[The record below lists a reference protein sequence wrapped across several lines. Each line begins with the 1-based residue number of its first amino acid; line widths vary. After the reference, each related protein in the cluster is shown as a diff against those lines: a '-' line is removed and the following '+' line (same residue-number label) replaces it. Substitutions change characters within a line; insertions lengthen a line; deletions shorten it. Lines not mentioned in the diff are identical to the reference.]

1 MATAYTPGLKVSP
14 ATVFRKER
22 RLPLKGEVRV
32 AVGDAVKAESV
43 VASTFLPGL
52 VEPVNVAH
60 KLGVEPRDLKSC
72 MVKDEGAPVAEGEVI
87 AISRGFF
94 GFFKTQ
100 VPSPREGR
108 VQLISE
114 TTGQVMI
121 QAPDIPVQIDAYV
134 DGVIDEVMPGEGVVV
149 RTYGTVIQGIFGVGG
164 ETAGVL
170 EVVAKSP
177 DERVDPAAIRPD
189 HRGRVLVGG
198 AVVSHAFIRKAVEMG
213 VAGVIAGGID
223 DADLR
228 EWMGYDL
235 GVAVTGSEDLGL
247 TLVITEGF
255 GPIRMAARTFDLLRQ
270 NAGRRASISG
280 ATQIRAG
287 VIRPEIVVPLP
298 LEQWPATAREEHAA
312 TRPMVLDCGSPVR
325 IIREPDFGTLARVV
339 DLPVDPVVIETG
351 AHVRVVEVELEDG
364 HRRLLPRAN
373 VELIET

>member
-14 ATVFRKER
+14 ATVSRKER
-22 RLPLKGEVRV
+22 RLPLKGQVRV
-32 AVGDAVKAESV
+32 AVGDAVSAETV

-60 KLGVEPRDLKSC
+60 KLGVEPRDMKGC
-72 MVKDEGAPVAEGEVI
+72 MVKEEGAPVTQGEVI
-87 AISRGFF
+87 AISAGFF
-94 GFFKTQ
+94 GYFKTR
-100 VPSPREGR
+100 VVSPREGR

-134 DGVIDEVMPGEGVVV
+134 DGVIDEIMEGEGVVV
-149 RTYGTVIQGIFGVGG
+149 RTYGTFIQGIFGVGG
-164 ETAGVL
+164 EVTGVL
-170 EVVAKSP
+170 EVVAGHA
-177 DERVDPAAIRPD
+177 DDPLDASVLKPE
-189 HRGRVLVGG
+189 HRGKILVGG
-198 AVVSHAFIRKAVEMG
+198 SLVTHAFIRKAVEHG
-213 VAGVIAGGID
+213 VAGIIAGGID

-235 GVAVTGSEDLGL
+235 GVAVTGSEELGL

-255 GPIRMAARTFDLLRQ
+255 GRIRMAARTFELLKQ

-287 VIRPEIVVPLP
+287 VIRPEIVVPWP
-298 LEQWPATAREEHAA
+298 VDQWPATARDEDA
-312 TRPMVLDCGSPVR
+312 TPKPMTLDPGSSVR
-325 IIREPDFGTLARVV
+325 IIREPGFGSVARVV
-339 DLPVDPVVIETG
+339 SLPVDPVVIETE

-364 HRRLLPRAN
+364 TRSLLPRAN
-373 VELIET
+373 VELIDT